1 MISRIR
7 SRGLGIFGAFTNCVV
22 GFTIGQTWGTKR
34 NFQNAF
40 ESGQFE
46 ANFPA
51 GGLKECVKA
60 SITGIP
66 PDPLVMEQYIK
77 PEQQMNRQQF
87 QQGVQFHPPQQPIA
101 PQQPPIT
108 PPDSPLE
115 TAQLPGD
122 KKRYNKYGDEIH
134 DDKS

>member
-1 MISRIR
+1 MQRLPPPTQAELDALGSYASTTGGMVGLAGGAGIGMVMISRIR

-77 PEQQMNRQQF
+77 PEQQMNRQ
-87 QQGVQFHPPQQPIA
+87 
-101 PQQPPIT
+101 
-108 PPDSPLE
+108 
-115 TAQLPGD
+115 
-122 KKRYNKYGDEIH
+122 
-134 DDKS
+134 